1 MLTQKRDLRT
11 GKSVWQSRRPL
22 VMATDALEKSGR
34 TDVVVVGTGISG
46 ALVADALLNC
56 GLRVVAVDRR
66 EPMTGSTPAS
76 TSLLQFELDTPLT
89 VLTRKVG
96 RERAARAW
104 LRSASAV
111 GALGDRI
118 CDLQIGC
125 DFRQRST
132 VYLPGN
138 VLDVKGLKH
147 EAEERQR
154 LGLRSEFVGRKE
166 LRRLI
171 GISQPGAIL
180 SRGNGE
186 ADPAKLVAGLW
197 RHFRAHGGKIV
208 SPFDAVELDESKTKV
223 SLRAADGRRI
233 IAKHVVMCTGYELPK
248 FVQPKGL
255 KVISTWAIATKP
267 QRHNL
272 WRGRELVWQAADP
285 YLYMRTTLG
294 GRVIAGG
301 VDETYSDE
309 GKRERLIGKKSTSIA
324 KKAKRI
330 FPRVDFEPHYAWTG
344 NFGESDTG
352 MPAIGLARGYKRTY
366 AALGFGGN
374 GITFSMLAA
383 QIISRTIDGISDPDA
398 DVFRP

>member
-1 MLTQKRDLRT
+1 MADSLLRA
-11 GKSVWQSRRPL
+11 GFQV
-22 VMATDALEKSGR
+22 
-34 TDVVVVGTGISG
+34 I
-46 ALVADALLNC
+46 
-56 GLRVVAVDRR
+56 AVDRR

-89 VLTRKVG
+89 VLNRKVG

-104 LRSASAV
+104 IRSASAV

-118 CDLQIGC
+118 SDLQIDC
-125 DFRQRST
+125 DFRERST
-132 VYLPGN
+132 VYLPGD
-138 VLDVKGLKH
+138 VLDVKGLKR

-154 LGLRSEFVGRKE
+154 LGLRSAFVDAKE
-166 LRRLI
+166 LRQLI
-171 GISQPGAIL
+171 GIAKSGAIL

-186 ADPAKLVAGLW
+186 ADPAKMVAGLW
-197 RHFRAHGGKIV
+197 RQFRADGGKVV
-208 SPFDAVELDESKTKV
+208 SPFDAVEIDEIKSRV
-223 SLRAADGRRI
+223 RVRAADGRRI

-255 KVISTWAIATKP
+255 KVISTWAIATRP
-267 QRHNL
+267 QRRNL
-272 WRGRELVWQAADP
+272 WPGRELVWQAADP
-285 YLYMRTTLG
+285 YLYMRTTLD

-301 VDETYSDE
+301 VDETFSDE
-309 GKRERLIGKKSTSIA
+309 EKRDRLIGKKSASLM

-330 FPRVDFEPHYAWTG
+330 FPRIDFEPHYAWTG
-344 NFGESDTG
+344 NFGESETG
-352 MPAIGLARGYKRTY
+352 MPAIGLVRGYKRTY

-383 QIISRTIDGISDPDA
+383 QIISRTIDGITDPDA